1 MRHQNYY
8 FYATLNQNYTWY
20 LFIIFIG
27 TIIIYYF
34 LLKMWEHIFV
44 LYCNSVPTWNRRL
57 CRWMGRGEEC
67 IWFYGEFV
75 VYFTKFQQRFVIHK
89 SLFLKFLRIFFLA
102 KVSGRD
108 ENDEYCWNWS
118 RKFSC
123 LLSDLINFW
132 KSQKDGLHPILRK

>member
-118 RKFSC
+118 R
-123 LLSDLINFW
+123 NFHVFW
-132 KSQKDGLHPILRK
+132 MIW